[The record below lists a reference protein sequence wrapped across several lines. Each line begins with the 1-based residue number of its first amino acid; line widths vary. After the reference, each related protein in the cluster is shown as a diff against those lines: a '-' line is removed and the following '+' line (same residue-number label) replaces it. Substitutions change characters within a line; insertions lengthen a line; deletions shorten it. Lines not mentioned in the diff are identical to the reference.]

1 MPERE
6 NLHTNAHTS
15 RLREQTRTTLNY
27 AAKDK
32 RYAQTSD
39 FAWAYNDVWAV
50 PEIEKFS
57 VAVTAGVPFWNLKIS
72 QIRSGCGTSTL

>member
-27 AAKDK
+27 TAKDK

-50 PEIEKFS
+50 PEIKTRFS
-57 VAVTAGVPFWNLKIS
+57 GSHVGSAIVKSENLADPAAVPF
-72 QIRSGCGTSTL
+72 